1 MTMYPVQQS
10 FNGGE
15 ISPLLTA
22 RTDQPRYQTGATLM
36 KNAVPMAQGP
46 VTRRPGFYFMGAAKE
61 QDTSKTVRLVPF
73 VFSSLQ
79 SRILEF
85 GDSYV
90 RVWLSE
96 GLVATSDEDDNTVIY
111 EVESPYT
118 EDDIASLRFAQSSD
132 VVYIV
137 SPNHPPR
144 KLSRYADDDWR
155 FATPTFMPTIDPPSN
170 VTITTGGTVSSNSDV
185 TATYYYRVS
194 TISATTGEESLAS
207 DVVSRSTTGLSSSF
221 YNRISWN
228 AVDDALQYRIY
239 KKSYGVY
246 GFIGRAVDGDTYFDD
261 TNIGADEAD
270 TISEAENPFAEEG
283 DYPSIVFFWQQRL
296 GFASTYNNPLTVWFS
311 ESGNL
316 ESMAAASPPNDD
328 DKIEASL
335 AAQRQNIFRW
345 IEGDRVLCLGT
356 DGGEWTMEG
365 ATGGAITPSS
375 MAFSSYGNRGSEENI
390 PALCAGDSLL
400 YVQRGG
406 NVVREFAYS
415 YDYDAYISADMTLL
429 SGVLNGKKIVAWAFQ
444 QSPYSVAWC
453 VLNDGSMVGLT
464 YLREH
469 DVVGW
474 HRHETDGFVEDVA
487 VIPTSSD
494 TGQNDE
500 VWLLVRRTV
509 DGVEKRYV
517 ERMAEFFDAETAD
530 TAFYVDSGLTYS
542 GSPVTSL
549 SGLDHLEGREVVLFT
564 DGYVMPSRVVVDG
577 TISLDKA
584 VSTVH
589 VGLAYNTDIIP
600 TKPEMTFDNG
610 TTISRVRKIL
620 GARLR
625 LYRSMGVRAGTSE
638 DKLYDVLLRDASNMV
653 SARFLTGDCDV
664 CLDGAWSEDASVLI
678 RVQDPVPMTILA
690 IVYNVDVSSTGGG
703 QL

>member
-1 MTMYPVQQS
+1 MTLYAHQQS

-46 VTRRPGFYFMGAAKE
+46 VTRRPGLYYMGAAKE
-61 QDTSKTVRLVPF
+61 QDTNKTVRLVPF

-85 GDSYV
+85 GDGYV

-96 GLVATSDEDDNTVIY
+96 GLVATSDDDGNTGVY
-111 EVESPYT
+111 EVSSPYG
-118 EDDIASLRFAQSSD
+118 EDDIAGLRFAQSSD

-137 SPNHPPR
+137 SPNHAPR

-155 FATPTFMPTIDPPSN
+155 FATPTFLPTISAPTGLS
-170 VTITTGGTVSSNSDV
+170 ISTGGTVSSNSDV

-194 TISATTGEESLAS
+194 AISATTGEESLPS
-207 DVVSRSTTGLSSSF
+207 SIVSRSTTGLSSSF

-228 AVDDALQYRIY
+228 AVSDALQYRIY

-270 TISEAENPFAEEG
+270 TVSEAENPFASAD

-296 GFASTYNNPLTVWFS
+296 GFASTNNNPRTVWFS

-316 ESMAAASPPNDD
+316 ESMAASSPANDD
-328 DKIEASL
+328 DKIEATL
-335 AAQRQNIFRW
+335 AAQGQNIFRW

-356 DGGEWTMEG
+356 DGGEWTLEG
-365 ATGGAITPSS
+365 SSGGAITPTSL
-375 MAFSSYGNRGSEENI
+375 AFSSYGNRGSENI
-390 PALCAGDSLL
+390 PALTAGDSLL
-400 YVQRGG
+400 FVQRGG

-415 YDYDAYISADMTLL
+415 YDYDAYIAADMTLL
-429 SGVLNGKKIVAWAFQ
+429 SGVLHGKRIVAWAFQ

-453 VLNDGSMVGLT
+453 VLDDGTMAGLT

-487 VIPTSSD
+487 VIPTSSS

-517 ERMAEFFDAETAD
+517 ERMAEFFDADTAD
-530 TAFYVDSGLTYS
+530 SAFYVDCGLTYE
-542 GSPVTSL
+542 GDAVTSL
-549 SGLDHLEGREVVLFT
+549 SGLDHLEGRTVSIFADGAVMAPRIVVN
-564 DGYVMPSRVVVDG
+564 G
-577 TISLDKA
+577 TISLSYA
-584 VSTVH
+584 SSTVH
-589 VGLAYNTDIIP
+589 IGLPYNTDIIP
-600 TKPEMTFDNG
+600 TTPEITLQNG
-610 TTISRVRKIL
+610 TSISRVRKIM

-625 LYRSMGVRAGTSE
+625 LYRSMGVLAGMSE
-638 DKLYDVLLRDASNMV
+638 DNLYEVLLHDAANLAPPKFM
-653 SARFLTGDCDV
+653 TGDCDV
-664 CLDGAWSEDASVLI
+664 TLDSGWSEDPKVLI
-678 RVQDPVPMTILA
+678 RVQDPTPMTLLC
-690 IVYNVDVSSTGGG
+690 IVYDVDLATTSGG

>member
-22 RTDQPRYQTGATLM
+22 RTDQPRYQTGAILM

-61 QDTSKTVRLVPF
+61 QDSTKTVRLVPF

-85 GDSYV
+85 GDGYV
-90 RVWLSE
+90 RVWISE
-96 GLVATSDEDDNTVIY
+96 GLVATSDGDVY

-118 EDDIASLRFAQSSD
+118 DDDISGLRFAQSSD

-155 FATPTFMPTIDPPSN
+155 FETPTFMPTIDPPSD
-170 VTITTGGTVSSNSDV
+170 VSITTGGTVSSNSDV

-207 DVVSRSTTGLSSSF
+207 DIVSIESTGLSSSF
-221 YNRISWN
+221 YNRLSWT
-228 AVDDALQYRIY
+228 AVDGALQYRIY

-246 GFIGRAVDGDTYFDD
+246 GFIGRAIDGDTYFDD

-270 TISEAENPFAEEG
+270 TVSEAENPFAEEG

-296 GFASTYNNPLTVWFS
+296 GFASTNNNPLTVWFS

-316 ESMAAASPPNDD
+316 ESMAASSPANDD
-328 DKIEASL
+328 DKIEATL

-365 ATGGAITPSS
+365 SSGGAITPSS
-375 MAFSSYGNRGSEENI
+375 MAFSSYGNRGSESL
-390 PALCAGDSLL
+390 PALTAGDSLL
-400 YVQRGG
+400 FVQRGG

-415 YDYDAYISADMTLL
+415 YDYDAYIAADLTLL
-429 SGVLNGKKIVAWAFQ
+429 SGVLQGRRIVAWAFQ
-444 QSPYSVAWC
+444 QSPYAVAWC
-453 VLNDGSMVGLT
+453 VLDNGSMAGLT

-487 VIPTSSD
+487 VIPTSSA

-517 ERMAEFFDAETAD
+517 ERMAEFFDGDTAD
-530 TAFYVDSGLTYS
+530 AAFYVDSGLTYE
-542 GSPVTSL
+542 GDAVTSL
-549 SGLDHLEGREVVLFT
+549 SGLSHLEGRTVSIFA
-564 DGYVMPSRVVVDG
+564 DGYVMPPRIVADG
-577 TISLDKA
+577 TIKLDRA
-584 VSTVH
+584 ASTVH
-589 VGLAYNTDIIP
+589 VGLPYNTDIIP
-600 TKPEMTFDNG
+600 TKPESTMQNG
-610 TTISRVRKIL
+610 TTISRVRKVS

-625 LYRSMGVRAGTSE
+625 LYQSMGVRAGMDENS
-638 DKLYDVLLRDASNMV
+638 LYEILVHDAAAMV
-653 SARFLTGDCDV
+653 SPKYMTGDCDV
-664 CLDGAWSEDASVLI
+664 SFDSGWSEDAKVLV
-678 RVQDPVPMTILA
+678 RVQDPTPMTLLS
-690 IVYNVDVSSTGGG
+690 IVYDVDISSTSGG
-703 QL
+703 QV